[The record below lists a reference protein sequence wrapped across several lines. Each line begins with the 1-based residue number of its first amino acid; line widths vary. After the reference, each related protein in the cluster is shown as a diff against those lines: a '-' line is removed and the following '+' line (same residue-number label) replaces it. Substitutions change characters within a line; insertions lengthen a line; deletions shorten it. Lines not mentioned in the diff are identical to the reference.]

1 MNLHHLFESPAKPET
16 VHLPCPHCEAQLTLD
31 PVARICE
38 ASGLENLF
46 AGDLNTALC
55 EGCWGIVQFD
65 HPLLIAGDFAAIR
78 PLLFVPLQTLEDP
91 QNLDYLSA
99 LGKEARVC
107 HSMEELVRMVS
118 VELLLVR
125 HRQGKSE

>member
-1 MNLHHLFESPAKPET
+1 
-16 VHLPCPHCEAQLTLD
+16 V
-31 PVARICE
+31 
-38 ASGLENLF
+38 
-46 AGDLNTALC
+46 LC
-55 EGCWGIVQFD
+55 DGCLGVVQFEP
-65 HPLLIAGDFAAIR
+65 PLLIEGDFAAIR
-78 PLLFVPLQTLEDP
+78 PLLFVPLHIVEDP

-99 LGKEARVC
+99 LGKEIRVC